1 MNADLPS
8 PVAPSTEHSWL
19 VDPTQYAASESGE
32 PTFPYPNKL
41 VSIQS
46 NEEGAAER
54 DLILA
59 TCDPV
64 VYTQYREEA
73 VENVLD
79 WFLRTGPA
87 RALELHHQLAAAQAL
102 RDLPEIWHWVVREK
116 PTLLRK
122 YVGPLKAAL
131 EVMDATMFAR
141 QDAHELD
148 AHTAARAAANLPPL
162 QPRTG
167 PSRPSQFVQDIG
179 WGVRNLLTPRGSK
192 AGVWAMQVI
201 WRGVDVARLA
211 NDLTPETY
219 SDAIEADLRRAF
231 WDNVDAAIWI
241 PRESPEPH
249 EREST

>member
-1 MNADLPS
+1 MTT
-8 PVAPSTEHSWL
+8 TEFSWL
-19 VDPTQYAASESGE
+19 VDPAQYAAAESGE

-41 VSIQS
+41 ISINVSS
-46 NEEGAAER
+46 EESAAER

-59 TCDPV
+59 TCDPI
-64 VYTQYREEA
+64 VYSQYRDEA
-73 VENVLD
+73 FENVLD

-87 RALELHHQLAAAQAL
+87 RALELHHQSSAAQAL
-102 RDLPEIWHWVVREK
+102 RDLPEIWHWVVLEK

-141 QDAHELD
+141 QDAHDHD
-148 AHTAARAAANLPPL
+148 AHTAARAAAQLPPL
-162 QPRTG
+162 GPRTG
-167 PSRPSQFVQDIG
+167 PSRPTQFIQDIG

-201 WRGVDVARLA
+201 WRGVEVARLA
-211 NDLTPETY
+211 DDLTPETY

-231 WDNVDAAIWI
+231 FDNVDAAIWV
-241 PRESPEPH
+241 PKVSSEVN
-249 EREST
+249 ERSTSEEV

>member
-1 MNADLPS
+1 MTTA
-8 PVAPSTEHSWL
+8 EGSWL
-19 VDPTQYAASESGE
+19 VDPAQYAPDESGE

-41 VSIQS
+41 VSINES
-46 NEEGAAER
+46 SEEGAAER
-54 DLILA
+54 DRIHA
-59 TCDPV
+59 TCDPI

-87 RALELHHQLAAAQAL
+87 HALELHHQPAAAQAL
-102 RDLPEIWHWVVREK
+102 RDLPEIWHWVVLDK

-131 EVMDATMFAR
+131 EVMNATMHAR
-141 QDAHELD
+141 QDAHDLD
-148 AHTAARAAANLPPL
+148 AHTAARAAAKLLPL

-167 PSRPSQFVQDIG
+167 PGRPTPFVQDIG
-179 WGVRNLLTPRGSK
+179 WGVRNMLTPLGSK

-201 WRGVDVARLA
+201 WRGIEAARLA
-211 NDLTPETY
+211 DDLTPEAY

-231 WDNVDAAIWI
+231 FDHVEAAIWVPKI
-241 PRESPEPH
+241 TSEDNEHSTSGGDPE
-249 EREST
+249 